1 MGVPEPL
8 KTELDNRYTF
18 FPVKDTNIYNYYR
31 KAIDSFWRAEELQI
45 SKDLPDWEK
54 KLNDDERYF
63 IKHIL
68 GFFAGSDGIVIEN
81 LGLRFFKEIQMPEV
95 RAFYSFQMAMECI
108 HSQTYSLLID
118 TYIREKERKTKYSI
132 LSITFQQSNK
142 NAIGL

>member
-68 GFFAGSDGIVIEN
+68 GFFAGSVGIVT
-81 LGLRFFKEIQMPEV
+81 GK
-95 RAFYSFQMAMECI
+95 
-108 HSQTYSLLID
+108 
-118 TYIREKERKTKYSI
+118 
-132 LSITFQQSNK
+132 LSIAFR
-142 NAIGL
+142 